1 MKQIEKVL
9 YDGFTYIDGGVC
21 AAKGFRANGVY
32 CGIKENPTKKPD
44 LCLVASDKLCRAAGV
59 FTSNKVKAAPVLVS
73 KAHLEQTGGKA
84 WGMVLSSKNANCCNA
99 DGIDKAN
106 RVCELAAE
114 QMGVQ
119 PEELLIAQTGVIGQI
134 LPIEPF
140 EQGMGKVYD
149 GLSAENHEQAT
160 IAIMTTDTV
169 PKEVA
174 VEFQLGGKTC
184 HVGAMGKGSGM
195 ICPNMATTLNVV
207 TTDCAISAE
216 LLQTALSDVVQYT
229 YNCLYIDGDQS
240 TNDTCVVLANG
251 LAENA
256 EITEQ
261 NDDYA
266 VFRQALYIA
275 MSNITKMLA
284 KDGEGAT
291 KLLECTVTGA
301 KDRENALAVA
311 KSVIASDL
319 LKCAMFGADANWG
332 RVLCA
337 VGYAPAEFDI
347 DQVAVTLAS
356 RAGSVD
362 VCKNGAG
369 IDFSE
374 DIAKTVLLEDEIEIL
389 VSVGDGPA
397 EATAWGCDL
406 TYDYVKINGDYRS

>member
-1 MKQIEKVL
+1 M
-9 YDGFTYIDGGVC
+9 
-21 AAKGFRANGVY
+21 
-32 CGIKENPTKKPD
+32 
-44 LCLVASDKLCRAAGV
+44 
-59 FTSNKVKAAPVLVS
+59 
-73 KAHLEQTGGKA
+73 
-84 WGMVLSSKNANCCNA
+84 
-99 DGIDKAN
+99 
-106 RVCELAAE
+106 
-114 QMGVQ
+114 
-119 PEELLIAQTGVIGQI
+119 
-134 LPIEPF
+134 
-140 EQGMGKVYD
+140 YD
-149 GLSAENHEQAT
+149 GLSAENHEQAA

-284 KDGEGAT
+284 KGRRGVRQ

-332 RVLCA
+332 TGAVCRGLCTGGIRHRSGGCDTGFPCRFCGRV
-337 VGYAPAEFDI
+337 
-347 DQVAVTLAS
+347 Q
-356 RAGSVD
+356 
-362 VCKNGAG
+362 NGAG

>member
-1 MKQIEKVL
+1 M
-9 YDGFTYIDGGVC
+9 
-21 AAKGFRANGVY
+21 
-32 CGIKENPTKKPD
+32 
-44 LCLVASDKLCRAAGV
+44 
-59 FTSNKVKAAPVLVS
+59 
-73 KAHLEQTGGKA
+73 
-84 WGMVLSSKNANCCNA
+84 
-99 DGIDKAN
+99 
-106 RVCELAAE
+106 
-114 QMGVQ
+114 
-119 PEELLIAQTGVIGQI
+119 
-134 LPIEPF
+134 
-140 EQGMGKVYD
+140 
-149 GLSAENHEQAT
+149 
-160 IAIMTTDTV
+160 
-169 PKEVA
+169 
-174 VEFQLGGKTC
+174 
-184 HVGAMGKGSGM
+184 
-195 ICPNMATTLNVV
+195 
-207 TTDCAISAE
+207 
-216 LLQTALSDVVQYT
+216 
-229 YNCLYIDGDQS
+229 
-240 TNDTCVVLANG
+240 VLANG

-301 KDRENALAVA
+301 KDREDALAVA

-319 LKCAMFGADANWG
+319 LNCALFGADANWG

-356 RAGSVD
+356 RAGAVD

-397 EATAWGCDL
+397 AATAWGCDL